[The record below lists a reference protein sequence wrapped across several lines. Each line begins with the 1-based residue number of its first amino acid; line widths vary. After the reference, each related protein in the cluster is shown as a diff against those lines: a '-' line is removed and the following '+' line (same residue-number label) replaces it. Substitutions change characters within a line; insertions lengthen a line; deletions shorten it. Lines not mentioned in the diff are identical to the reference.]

1 MLEEYH
7 LLAVA
12 LRAAPGGH
20 VAGDARAC
28 IVLATSAEDA
38 AQQAQLW
45 AMEELPPQFGW
56 DGHTIRVERL
66 AALMP
71 GVARCAD

>member
-12 LRAAPGGH
+12 LRQAAGH

-28 IVLATSAEDA
+28 IVLAESPEDA
-38 AQQAQLW
+38 AAQAQLW
-45 AMEELPPQFGW
+45 ACETLPPQFGW
-56 DGHTIRVERL
+56 EGHTIRVERL
-66 AALMP
+66 AVLLP